1 MKALKRRGFFRIL
14 TIFIMNIL
22 PMTINQALDKILTK
36 YKNSELDK
44 YPDIA
49 SLKFSLVE
57 LKIFWGGNHKLENP
71 RKVSRIIETGKD

>member
-1 MKALKRRGFFRIL
+1 
-14 TIFIMNIL
+14 
-22 PMTINQALDKILTK
+22 MTINQALDRILTK

-57 LKIFWGGNHKLENP
+57 MKIFWGGNHKLDNP
-71 RKVSRIIETGKD
+71 AQIKKAIETGKY